1 MRATQV
7 TCHFARLT
15 ISQGTDLGPG
25 IGIGKSSLIKAIV
38 QSCEDIVHVDPA
50 AIEIPAGNSARTTSI
65 TSSYYTLSSR
75 AEGESTRGITEVYA
89 STKPYPH
96 WWSEHE
102 DSKVLR
108 RRKSSTAATETVLER
123 NICFVDTPGYG
134 SGTSVGALCE
144 AFGEDVL
151 TRSFSLLSALSR
163 WFDMWKR
170 RWRRQLVS

>member
-1 MRATQV
+1 MTQV
-7 TCHFARLT
+7 TCHFARAT
-15 ISQGTDLGPG
+15 SQSTDLESE

-50 AIEIPAGNSARTTSI
+50 AVEVPAGNGARTISTSI

-75 AEGESTRGITEVYA
+75 AEGESTKGITEVYA

-134 SGTSVGALCE
+134 SGTSVCALYE

-151 TRSFSLLSALSR
+151 TRSFSLLSALNR
-163 WFDMWKR
+163 LFGMWKC
-170 RWRRQLVS
+170 RWRRRLVS

>member
-1 MRATQV
+1 MQIAIPQ
-7 TCHFARLT
+7 
-15 ISQGTDLGPG
+15 STDPESG

-38 QSCEDIVHVDPA
+38 QSCEDIVHVDPVA
-50 AIEIPAGNSARTTSI
+50 VEVPTGSGARTASI

-75 AEGESTRGITEVYA
+75 AEGESTKGITEVYA

-108 RRKSSTAATETVLER
+108 RRKPSTAATETVLER

-134 SGTSVGALCE
+134 SGTSVCTLYE
-144 AFGEDVL
+144 AFREEIL
-151 TRSFSLLSALSR
+151 MRSFSLLDVLNR
-163 WFDMWKR
+163 WFDTWKC